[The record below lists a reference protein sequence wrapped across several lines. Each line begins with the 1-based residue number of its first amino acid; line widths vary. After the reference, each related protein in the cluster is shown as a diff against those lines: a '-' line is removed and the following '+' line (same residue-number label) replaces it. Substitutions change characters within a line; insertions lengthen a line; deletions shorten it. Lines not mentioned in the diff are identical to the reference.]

1 MNIEDNVDLL
11 ITFIGRTPKNAE
23 GYRKTTYD
31 FGINSA
37 EDNEESAFF
46 GWTLQKRI
54 KAKKVLILGTETSM
68 WDHLFEQ
75 DIDLG
80 DTLEKERMNLMEAV
94 ENNQPITQEQ
104 LDHLTPALSEALGYT
119 TKLRIIPFCKTDD
132 EQSQLLKI
140 FSEEVEPEEKVHI
153 DVTHG
158 FRHLPMLSL
167 LAAFYL
173 EHLYKA
179 EISQIW
185 YGSFDQDTN
194 KAPVYKLSGL
204 LEINEWLQAI
214 AAFDKDGNYA
224 IFVPLLKK
232 AGFSNELTNKLKE
245 AAYFENVLNIGE
257 ATARLRKVIA
267 ELKTPPIT
275 LQAAHSLFLPTIC
288 ERLEWVT
295 ENKQFEK
302 QIKLA
307 GLALERGDYLRSI
320 LYAYESIITQVCQ
333 QTNTDVNSFDGREN
347 ARKKYEDKL
356 KKNKKSDES
365 KNYKLLKNLRNQV
378 AHGSRGTKKEV
389 QQVLLDEMKMKEKL
403 QELITSIKNDEIPT
417 Q

>member
-1 MNIEDNVDLL
+1 MSKQTEVDLL
-11 ITFIGRTPKNAE
+11 ITFIGRTPKSAE
-23 GYRKTTYD
+23 GYRTTTYD
-31 FGINSA
+31 FGDNNA

-54 KAKKVLILGTETSM
+54 KAKKILILGTETSM
-68 WDHLFEQ
+68 WDHLFEK

-80 DTLEKERMNLMEAV
+80 ESLEKERMHLMEAV
-94 ENNQPITQEQ
+94 ENNKPITQEQ
-104 LDHLTPALSEALGYT
+104 LDHLTPALSKALGYT

-132 EQSQLLKI
+132 EQSRLLKI
-140 FSEEVEPEEKVHI
+140 FSEEVKPEEKVHI

-173 EHLYKA
+173 EHLHKTD
-179 EISQIW
+179 ISQIW
-185 YGSFDQDTN
+185 YGSFDPDTK

-204 LEINEWLQAI
+204 LEINKWLQAI

-224 IFVPLLKK
+224 VFVPLLKK
-232 AGFSNELTNKLKE
+232 AGFSKELTSKLEE
-245 AAYFENVLNIGE
+245 AAYFENMLNVGE
-257 ATARLRKVIA
+257 ATARLRQVID
-267 ELKTPPIT
+267 ELKNPPIT
-275 LQAAHSLFLPTIC
+275 LQVAHSLFLPTIC
-288 ERLEWVT
+288 KRLEWVT

-307 GLALERGDYLRSI
+307 ELALERGDYLRSI
-320 LYAYESIITQVCQ
+320 LYAYESIVTQVCQ
-333 QTNTDVNSFDGREN
+333 QNSADVNNYIERED
-347 ARKKYEDKL
+347 ARKEYEGKL
-356 KKNKKSDES
+356 NKNKKSDES
-365 KNYKLLKNLRNQV
+365 INYKLLKNLRNQV

-403 QELITSIKNDEIPT
+403 QELITKIKNDEMPK